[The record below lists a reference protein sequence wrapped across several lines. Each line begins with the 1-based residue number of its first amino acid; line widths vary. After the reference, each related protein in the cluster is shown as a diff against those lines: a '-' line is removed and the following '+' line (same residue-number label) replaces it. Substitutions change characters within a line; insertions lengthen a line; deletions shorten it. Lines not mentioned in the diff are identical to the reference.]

1 MITKYSHIIP
11 ECYVDTN
18 LVQVLMQIKGVNH
31 QFSCGQVT
39 NTMQKYYADSFSIG
53 IIDNDKN
60 QSTYS
65 TESEVIA
72 VSNELI
78 LCHHPNSQHYLIKIK
93 NIMETFILNSAVALG
108 LTFDQLGVPGGLEE
122 LTKITKDKDSINNPR
137 LKSILKAVSA
147 APEMQLFVRILNYL
161 NDKRYNSNEFDMK
174 AIFAEYGF

>member
-18 LVQVLMQIKGVNH
+18 LVQILMQIKGVNH

-39 NTMQKYYADSFSIG
+39 NTMQKYYANSFSIG
-53 IIDNDKN
+53 IIDNDDI

-72 VSNELI
+72 ESNELI
-78 LCHHPNSQHYLIKIK
+78 LCHHPGSQHYLIRIK

-108 LTFDQLGVPGGLEE
+108 FTFKQLGISGGLEE
-122 LTKITKDKDSINNPR
+122 LKRITKDKDSLNNPLLR
-137 LKSILKAVSA
+137 SILKTVSP

-161 NDKRYNSNEFDMK
+161 NDNRYSSSESDLK